1 MAEVVLSGAIRANL
15 LSIQNT
21 AKLLAETNIRLA
33 TGLKV
38 NSAVDDPTAFFTA
51 RSLNTRATDLTN
63 LLDQMDQAIQ
73 TLRAADEGIKALTKL
88 VETAKASANQALDTP
103 INPSF
108 VEGPR
113 DTFTNQTLNLTAVFS
128 SIASLEVITISYGGG
143 TAQPVTVASGLT
155 VSQFVSS
162 LNGLTGVSASITTN
176 GSLRIEADDGS
187 DLVVTS
193 STGAIATDL
202 QVAGTFSN
210 GQNRTKFETDFNQL
224 RTQIS
229 ELARDASYQGVNLLD
244 SDELT
249 VNFNESQTSQIT
261 IQGVTV
267 NAAGLGIGEVTT
279 DDFKIEANIR
289 NFIAQLDGAISAL
302 RTQASTFGANL
313 GVVEIRESFTER
325 LVNTLETG
333 AANLI
338 LADTN
343 EEGANLLALQT
354 RQSLGTTALSIAAQ
368 AEQNVLQLF

>member
-128 SIASLEVITISYGGG
+128 SIASTEVITISYGGG
-143 TAQPVTVASGLT
+143 TAKAVTVGGLT
-155 VSQFVSS
+155 VSKFVSS

-187 DLVVTS
+187 DLVIAS
-193 STGAIATDL
+193 STGAVAADL

-210 GQNRTKFETDFNQL
+210 GQNRTKFETDFNEL

-244 SDELT
+244 ADELT

-267 NAAGLGIGEVTT
+267 NAAGLGIGAVAT
-279 DDFKIEANIR
+279 DDFKVEANIR